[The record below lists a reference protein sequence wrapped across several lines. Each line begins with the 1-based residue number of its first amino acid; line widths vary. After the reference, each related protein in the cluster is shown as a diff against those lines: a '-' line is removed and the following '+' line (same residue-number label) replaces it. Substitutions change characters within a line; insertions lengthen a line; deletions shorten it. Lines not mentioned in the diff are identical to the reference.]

1 MYRMWSVAIFSMC
14 LGALMVP
21 LLVWQIHRAQPVV
34 VEQRPATAA
43 PVEPAPPVQVI
54 DVAHGVTAMDVPSLL
69 HLGYGEQVVEVDGV
83 AVPDEYEAWRWIV
96 TGATSGTMYRSP
108 TVAQRFVDL
117 RVENLAGVRRRV
129 LLLLH

>member
-1 MYRMWSVAIFSMC
+1 MMRMWSVAIFSMC

-21 LLVWQIHRAQPVV
+21 LLVWQIHRAQPVIV
-34 VEQRPATAA
+34 HEHAAAA
-43 PVEPAPPVQVI
+43 PVEVPPPVQVI
-54 DVAHGVTAMDVPSLL
+54 DVAHGVVAMDVPSLL
-69 HLGYGEQVVEVDGV
+69 HLAYGEQVVEVDGV

-108 TVAQRFVDL
+108 TVAMRFVDL
-117 RVENLAGVRRRV
+117 RVESLAGVRRRV